1 MNCRTFRKRQ
11 IELLDINPD
20 PSTASDLLRH
30 VETCPEC
37 ARELAETRALL
48 TALSPTQSRRR
59 ESNLKERIMNRVT
72 ELESVENTRRSRGWL
87 PRLSFAAVT
96 LVVIG
101 LLGGWLVNH
110 GRSGSAF
117 TILAQAAEA
126 SERLATIHIVAHMRT
141 AEHDNFDMIVPEGD
155 LVPVELWK
163 VSGETA
169 KWRIE
174 KRGRVAVMDGS
185 EIVMLTGTGESN
197 PMAVKFSPGAGIAQW
212 LAPLLDVNSLFVHEQ
227 EVAREQ
233 GARVEIESK
242 GPTTVLTIQ
251 AAAQGDYSES
261 DYRKNKSIMESD
273 NVRAYTFDSR
283 THRLLGLQVYVNT
296 GKDNVLVFETDK
308 VEYDSPLSAGLFQLD
323 VPEGAIW
330 YKSPD
335 QIRGTA
341 DNSSLT
347 PKQAAEA
354 IFKGMADED
363 WDSLRGFAGTMMDDP
378 KIRDYVGGLQII
390 SIGEPFKSGAYPGW
404 FVPYEIRFKSGDVK
418 KMNLAI
424 RNDNEKKQWTLDGG
438 I

>member
-1 MNCRTFRKRQ
+1 MNCRSFRKRQ
-11 IELLDINPD
+11 VELLDINPD
-20 PSTASDLLRH
+20 PKTAADLLRH
-30 VETCPEC
+30 AETCPEC
-37 ARELAETRALL
+37 ARELAESRALL

-59 ESNLKERIMNRVT
+59 ESNLKERIMSKVT
-72 ELESVENTRRSRGWL
+72 ELESVENTKRSRGWV
-87 PRLSFAAVT
+87 PRLSLAAAT

-101 LLGGWLVNH
+101 LLGGWVVNH
-110 GRSGSAF
+110 GRPNSAF

-126 SERLATIHIVAHMRT
+126 SERLGTIHIVAHMRT
-141 AEHDNFDMIVPEGD
+141 AEQDSFDMIVPEGD

-163 VSGETA
+163 MSGETP

-174 KRGRVAVMDGS
+174 KPGRVAVMDGNDV
-185 EIVMLTGTGESN
+185 VMLIKGDMN
-197 PMAVKFSPGAGIAQW
+197 PMAVKLPAGAGIAQW
-212 LAPLLDVNSLFVHEQ
+212 LAPLLDVSSLFQHEQ

-233 GARVEIESK
+233 GARVKIESK

-261 DYRKNKSIMESD
+261 DYMKNKSILMSD
-273 NVRAYTFDSR
+273 NVRVYTFDSQ

-308 VEYDSPLSAGLFQLD
+308 VEYDSPLSASLFQLD
-323 VPEGAIW
+323 IPEGAIW

-335 QIRGTA
+335 QIQGTA

-347 PKQAAEA
+347 PKQVAEA
-354 IFKGMADED
+354 IFKAMADED
-363 WDSLRGFAGTMMDDP
+363 WEALREFAGTMVDNP
-378 KIRDYVGGLQII
+378 KVRDYVGGLQII
-390 SIGEPFKSGAYPGW
+390 SIGEPFKSGQYPGY
-404 FVPYEIRFKSGDVK
+404 FVPYEVRFKSGVR

-424 RNDNEKKQWTLDGG
+424 RNDNEKKQWVLDGG